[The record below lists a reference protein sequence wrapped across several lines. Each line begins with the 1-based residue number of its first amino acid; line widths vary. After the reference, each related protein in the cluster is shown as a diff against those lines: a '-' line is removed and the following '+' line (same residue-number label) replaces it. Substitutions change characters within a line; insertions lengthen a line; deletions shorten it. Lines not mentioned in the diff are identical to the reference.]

1 LVINMKTAKT
11 PGIEVPE
18 ALLAT
23 ADELI
28 KQRLP
33 NRSRWRSSI
42 ATSSPAQKILDDAQV
57 SC

>member
-1 LVINMKTAKT
+1 VTITFLGLVINMKTAKT

-28 KQRLP
+28 KCV
-33 NRSRWRSSI
+33 SACKI
-42 ATSSPAQKILDDAQV
+42 DPAYCLI
-57 SC
+57 